1 MSRWSSTLL
10 LVVAATAP
18 WPGYAQRPAAVGFSL
33 TTSDRLEDRG
43 WWPTKGEAARNL
55 YAGSETCKG
64 CHRTIAALQEMTP
77 MYHAAVRAVQSEI
90 LKKHEALTFQ
100 EADFRYSLTHTPDG
114 ATYSSSNGMENRAVS
129 ASWAFGAGEIG
140 QTYLLENMGIY
151 TEARATYFTS
161 LNSLDITPGQTSKIP
176 EGIEK
181 SLGNRLDSSVARLC
195 FGCHTT
201 AATTSGAFEP
211 EKAVPGVTCEACHG
225 PGATHATA
233 MKAQQYDKGSA
244 AITNPMHL
252 SPSDSV
258 DFCGA
263 CHRTWADV
271 AFGMGSNI
279 GAASLRFQPFRL
291 EKSRCWGKNGDAR
304 ITCIAC
310 HDPHQ
315 PLVRDLTAY
324 DSKCLACH
332 SAKANPQKKTAVFA
346 TCREATS
353 KCVSCHMPKY
363 EVEQTHATFT
373 DHYIRVVPRGSVGVS
388 FPTER

>member
-1 MSRWSSTLL
+1 LSSWSSALIV
-10 LVVAATAP
+10 VVAAIAL
-18 WPGYAQRPAAVGFSL
+18 WPSEAQQPATDGFSL
-33 TTSDRLEDRG
+33 TTGDRLEDPG
-43 WWPTKGEAARNL
+43 WWPTKGEAARNQ
-55 YAGSETCKG
+55 YVGTETCKG
-64 CHRTIAALQEMTP
+64 CHSAIAALQETTP
-77 MYHAAVRAVQSEI
+77 MYHAGVRARQSEI
-90 LKKHEALTFQ
+90 LKKHEVLTLQ
-100 EADFRYSLTHTPDG
+100 EGDFRYSLSHTPDG
-114 ATYSSSNGMENRAVS
+114 VFYSSSNGVENRGAS

-140 QTYLLENMGIY
+140 QTYLFEKMGVY
-151 TEARATYFTS
+151 TEARVSYFTS

-176 EGIEK
+176 EGIEE
-181 SLGNRLDSSVARLC
+181 SLGNRLDSSVTRLC

-201 AATTSGAFEP
+201 AAMTSAVFEP

-225 PGATHATA
+225 PGARHVIA

-244 AITNPMHL
+244 AIANPVRL

-271 AFGMGSNI
+271 AFGMPSNI

-291 EKSRCWGKNGDAR
+291 GKSRCWGKKGDAR

-332 SAKANPQKKTAVFA
+332 SAKGNPQRKTAVYA
-346 TCREATS
+346 TCKEATN

-363 EVEQTHATFT
+363 EVPQTHATFT
-373 DHYIRVVPRGSVGVS
+373 DHYIRVVPLNRIGAP
-388 FPTER
+388 FTQEK